1 MTVDWL
7 ERDRTTCWHPYTQHG
22 LDTTLLPVVG
32 GKGAWLELA
41 DGRKLLDGISSWW
54 SILHGH
60 GDPRIVRAIAQ
71 QAEELDHVLFAGCTH
86 KPAVDVAE
94 RLVDLAKALASD
106 DVAPL
111 TRVFYSDNG
120 STAIEVALK
129 AAYQTWLRR
138 GENKR
143 RLFIA
148 LEGSYHGDTVGA
160 MSVSEPAPFFQE
172 FSPLLFEVKRIKP
185 DAEALRSMLKEHEG
199 QVAGLIVEPL
209 VQGAAGMV
217 MYPAQFLRDA
227 RKLCDEHGVFLIADE
242 VFTGFGRTGK
252 TFACENAGI
261 RPDLMC
267 LAKGLTGGVLP
278 LAATMATEE
287 IFQAF
292 LSEDRTRTFFH
303 GHTFT
308 ANPIA
313 CAAAVASL
321 KILKEEDTPAK
332 LTQNA
337 NHIMETLIPL
347 RDQAHV
353 ADVRQ
358 LGGIV
363 AMELQSQDRGYL
375 SSLGDRMRDAIEDY
389 DVLLRPSGNVLYAVP
404 PSCTTS
410 EEAQHIGQVMS
421 QIALSLGE
429 A

>member
-1 MTVDWL
+1 MTIDWL
-7 ERDRTTCWHPYTQHG
+7 ERDRETCWHPYTQHG
-22 LDTTLLPVVG
+22 IDTTLLPVVG
-32 GKGAWLELA
+32 AQGAWLELA
-41 DGRKLLDGISSWW
+41 DGRKILDGISSWW

-60 GDPRIVRAIAQ
+60 GDPRITQAIAH
-71 QAEELDHVLFAGCTH
+71 QAQELDHVLFAGCTH

-94 RLVDLAKALASD
+94 GLVELARPLAAQG
-106 DVAPL
+106 VAPL

-138 GENKR
+138 GEKGR
-143 RLFIA
+143 KLFIA

-172 FSPLLFEVKRIKP
+172 FGPLLFEVKRVRP
-185 DAEALRSMLKEHEG
+185 EAEALETMLKEHAG

-217 MYPAQFLRDA
+217 MYPAQFLKDA
-227 RKLCDEHGVFLIADE
+227 RRLCDEHGAFLIADE
-242 VFTGFGRTGK
+242 VFTGFGRTG
-252 TFACENAGI
+252 TVFACEQAGI
-261 RPDLMC
+261 RPDLLC

-287 IFQAF
+287 IFEAF
-292 LSEDRTRTFFH
+292 LSEDRTKTFFH

-313 CAAAVASL
+313 CAAARASL
-321 KILKEEDTPAK
+321 EILNEENTPQK
-332 LTQNA
+332 LLGVGNQI
-337 NHIMETLIPL
+337 HECLSPL
-347 RDQAHV
+347 SDEAYV
-353 ADVRQ
+353 ADLRQ

-363 AMELQSQDRGYL
+363 ALELTSSHRGYL
-375 SSLGDRMRDAIEDY
+375 SDIGDRFRAAIAKH

-404 PSCTTS
+404 PACTNP
-410 EEAQHIGQVMS
+410 EEAQKIGQAMAA
-421 QIALSLGE
+421 IAREVG
-429 A
+429 AP

>member
-7 ERDRTTCWHPYTQHG
+7 ERDRATCWHPYTQHG
-22 LDTTLLPVVG
+22 IDTTLLPVVG
-32 GKGAWLELA
+32 AQGAWLELA

-60 GDPRIVRAIAQ
+60 GDPRITQAIAH
-71 QAEELDHVLFAGCTH
+71 QAQELDHVLFAGCTH

-94 RLVDLAKALASD
+94 TLIELARPLASD
-106 DVAPL
+106 GVPPL

-138 GENKR
+138 GEGQRK
-143 RLFIA
+143 LFIA

-172 FSPLLFEVKRIKP
+172 FGPLLFEVKRVRP
-185 DAEALRSMLKEHEG
+185 EAEALETMLKEHAG

-217 MYPAQFLRDA
+217 MYPAQFLKDA
-227 RKLCDEHGVFLIADE
+227 RRLCDEHGAFLIADE
-242 VFTGFGRTGK
+242 VFTGFGRTG
-252 TFACENAGI
+252 TVFACEQAGI
-261 RPDLMC
+261 RPDLLC

-287 IFQAF
+287 IFEAF
-292 LSEDRTRTFFH
+292 LSEDRTKTFFH

-321 KILKEEDTPAK
+321 KILKEERTPSK
-332 LTQNA
+332 LTHIG
-337 NHIMETLIPL
+337 NHIIEALTPL
-347 RDQAHV
+347 RDEDYV
-353 ADVRQ
+353 VDLRQ

-363 AMELQSQDRGYL
+363 ALELGSQDRGYL
-375 SSLGDRMRDAIEDY
+375 STIGDRYRSAIEKHN
-389 DVLLRPSGNVLYAVP
+389 VLLRPSGNVLYAVP
-404 PSCTTS
+404 PACTS
-410 EEAQHIGQVMS
+410 PEEAQHIGQVMRD
-421 QIALSLGE
+421 IATEVGRS
-429 A
+429 